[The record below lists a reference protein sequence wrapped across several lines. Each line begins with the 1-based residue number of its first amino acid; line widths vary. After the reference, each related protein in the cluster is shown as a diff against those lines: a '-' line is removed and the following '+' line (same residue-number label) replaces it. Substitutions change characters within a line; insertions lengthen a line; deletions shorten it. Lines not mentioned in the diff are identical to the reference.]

1 MSLKLVLVCALA
13 LVLVTVPF
21 TVAEEE
27 AAAEEVEEDEGDYD
41 DVHALTDMPES
52 SPDVICSGLFPKL
65 IGNRMALGE
74 VMDAIVGL
82 VNEGQEPINVT
93 KVMGSLNSPFDFN
106 YYIQNFTEQNLN
118 TVIHEDE
125 EYTFRYRF
133 RPIDTLDPV
142 EYHIALTVFYENDEE
157 LFSHTFFNDTVT
169 FYEPTSMFDSGN
181 IMKLLLGAAVACSVF
196 FIGSKAA
203 GAAMVGGAGGAANDD
218 WVSGINEDNGSKKTT
233 VKRRKKAG
241 NKKKN

>member
-1 MSLKLVLVCALA
+1 
-13 LVLVTVPF
+13 
-21 TVAEEE
+21 
-27 AAAEEVEEDEGDYD
+27 
-41 DVHALTDMPES
+41 
-52 SPDVICSGLFPKL
+52 
-65 IGNRMALGE
+65 
-74 VMDAIVGL
+74 MDAIVGL

-157 LFSHTFFNDTVT
+157 LVSHTFFNDTVT
-169 FYEPTSMFDSGN
+169 FYEPTSMFDS
-181 IMKLLLGAAVACSVF
+181 
-196 FIGSKAA
+196 
-203 GAAMVGGAGGAANDD
+203 GGAANDD

>member
-1 MSLKLVLVCALA
+1 
-13 LVLVTVPF
+13 
-21 TVAEEE
+21 
-27 AAAEEVEEDEGDYD
+27 
-41 DVHALTDMPES
+41 
-52 SPDVICSGLFPKL
+52 
-65 IGNRMALGE
+65 
-74 VMDAIVGL
+74 
-82 VNEGQEPINVT
+82 
-93 KVMGSLNSPFDFN
+93 MGSSG
-106 YYIQNFTEQNLN
+106 IN

-196 FIGSKAA
+196 FTGCDLQWSLPEAHWQQD
-203 GAAMVGGAGGAANDD
+203 GTG
-218 WVSGINEDNGSKKTT
+218 
-233 VKRRKKAG
+233 
-241 NKKKN
+241 